1 MSETLSIEI
10 AFWGGKDFSLEGIE
24 VRRKVRKKDLPERV
38 HARIC
43 TSTLGAGY
51 SRACLEVAMGSFQDL
66 KLRSQF
72 SPGTTSH
79 CEPIC
84 AKSQTRL
91 RFQLRLEQ
99 QLFWHAGLCPIV
111 QGPTL
116 RGRGTALTLRHLH
129 QHGRRS

>member
-24 VRRKVRKKDLPERV
+24 VRRKVREKDLPESLRV

-43 TSTLGAGY
+43 TSALGAGY

-84 AKSQTRL
+84 AKSQTCL
-91 RFQLRLEQ
+91 RFQLCLEQ
-99 QLFWHAGLCPIV
+99 RCSGMQVCVRSCKDRLFE
-111 QGPTL
+111 
-116 RGRGTALTLRHLH
+116 RGG
-129 QHGRRS
+129 QH